1 MAELGDVVRINY
13 AGRLEDGREFE
24 SSWRTGEPLD
34 AKLGSGRLLPQV
46 EQTLCEMLPGERRT
60 LRLAPE
66 RAYGIYDETL
76 IQTIPLDRL
85 PNADQ
90 LPVGD
95 YIEIKTAR
103 GTIRAKVL
111 SVGDNGI
118 VLDLNHELAGE
129 TVIFDLELLAIIH
142 ETAIHKELH
151 PEGCTCG
158 CDRLKEQIG

>member
-1 MAELGDVVRINY
+1 MAELGEVVRINY
-13 AGRLEDGREFE
+13 AGRLDDGREFE
-24 SSWRTGEPLD
+24 SSWRTGKPLD

-46 EQTLCEMLPGERRT
+46 ESVLCEMLPGERRT
-60 LRLAPE
+60 VRLTPD
-66 RAYGIYDETL
+66 RAYGDYDETL

-90 LPVGD
+90 LPVGE
-95 YIEIKTAR
+95 YIEIKTAQ

-111 SVGDNGI
+111 SVDDEGI
-118 VLDLNHELAGE
+118 TLDLNHELAGKAV
-129 TVIFDLELLAIIH
+129 TFDLELLAIIH

-151 PEGCTCG
+151 PEGCGCG